1 MISFVDVEGA
11 ADETAAEERVSIEA
25 AESNNRALYERA
37 LRLQGDGRDGEAATC
52 YEELLA
58 QPLIVA
64 AAPVPG
70 LRAPPPSL
78 RLKSLALKNLGTI
91 LQRRG
96 EAARALDR
104 LLAALQLSAD
114 GGGDGVLWQRVGS
127 LAAEV
132 GKPHLARHALE
143 MSVAAS
149 AHNQLARFCPPRRP
163 RPPRR

>member
-70 LRAPPPSL
+70 ARAPPPSL

-104 LLAALQLSAD
+104 LLDALQLSAD
-114 GGGDGVLWQRVGS
+114 GGGGDGVLWQRVGV
-127 LAAEV
+127 LATEV

-143 MSVAAS
+143 MSRHACAS
-149 AHNQLARFCPPRRP
+149 SYTQNSS
-163 RPPRR
+163 